1 MSAFADGLLL
11 VVLPTNLLTLV
22 AIGLLAGQAAMR
34 FPVATVAAFAFGMT
48 VASVGIAAA
57 LRAQDTLPI
66 WLLAIAALAG
76 IAVAI
81 ARPIPQVARTIAAS
95 LAGGLIALNAPPQA
109 ITIPSAIATQI
120 GTAIAAFAIL
130 AVVTAIA
137 MKAKRAWHH
146 VALRIVA
153 AWIAASA
160 ILVLAL
166 RLAR

>member
-1 MSAFADGLLL
+1 MSAVADGLLL
-11 VVLPTNLLTLV
+11 VFLPTNLLALV
-22 AIGLLAGQAAMR
+22 TIGLLAGQAATR
-34 FPVATVAAFAFGMT
+34 FPIATAAAFAFGMT

-66 WLLAIAALAG
+66 WLLTVAALAG
-76 IAVAI
+76 ITVAI
-81 ARPIPQVARTIAAS
+81 ARPIPQVARMITAS
-95 LAGGLIALNAPPQA
+95 LVGGLIALNAPPQA
-109 ITIPSAIATQI
+109 ITIPLAIASQI

-137 MKAKRAWHH
+137 MKAEQGWQRIG
-146 VALRIVA
+146 VRIVA
-153 AWIAASA
+153 SWIAASA